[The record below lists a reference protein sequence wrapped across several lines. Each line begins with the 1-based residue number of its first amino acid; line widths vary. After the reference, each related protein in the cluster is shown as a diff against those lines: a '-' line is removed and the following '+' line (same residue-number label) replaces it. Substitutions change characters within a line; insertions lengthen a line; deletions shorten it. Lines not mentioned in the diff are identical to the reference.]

1 MPDYDSLAAM
11 SLAEAAA
18 KLRSRE
24 VRSVDLTRACLD
36 RIQRL
41 DRDINAFITV
51 ITDLAMEEAA
61 VADYEVRNGVWRGP
75 LHGIPIALKDLIDV
89 ACVRTTAASALLV
102 DSVALSEADITIR
115 LRKAGAV
122 ILGKTNLHEFAYGGS
137 GVISHFGP
145 VKNPVDKRHITGGSS
160 SGSAAAV
167 AANMCYAAIGTD
179 TAGSIR
185 LPAACCG
192 IVGFKPTYD
201 AVSLEGVVELSR
213 SYDHAGPMARTVEDA
228 RIVFEAI
235 RRDRSAPPAPQKLRL
250 GILRPFFFDE
260 LHPDVAAAVENAIQ
274 RLRTRYDTKDI
285 DFPVDSDRIVQT
297 RESWDYHRQWVQQ
310 SPDKYDPQTLKR
322 IQRGQGVSDAEF
334 AVKKAELA
342 KIRAGVRS
350 TFSAA
355 DVDIVVTPT
364 APIPAPAFAEVM
376 ADPQELRAKELVLLR
391 NTRPFDVWGTPAISV
406 PCGRTRDRLP
416 VGIQFA
422 AVPGND
428 SLLLDFATAFER
440 L

>member
-213 SYDHAGPMARTVEDA
+213 SYDHAGPMTRTVEDA

-260 LHPDVAAAVENAIQ
+260 LHPDVAAAMENAIQ

-285 DFPVDSDRIVQT
+285 DFPVDSDRTIQT

-364 APIPAPAFAEVM
+364 APIPAPTFAEVM

-406 PCGRTRDRLP
+406 PCGRTRDGLP